1 MQSDLK
7 SLTETGGSVP
17 IEKEI
22 KIAKEDYLFQEQ
34 KQAAEIKPPELEISS
49 APQAPEAVL
58 PPQKIGSVEMFRAPS
73 QVEFSQAAVIVEDKI
88 NPRLIIGLG
97 AGLVLILGLS
107 VGFWMIYPKITQPP
121 VAVSPSQTPLPTA
134 QPTPSPSPE
143 APSIILK
150 IQAQKFPLALA
161 ALDAD
166 ELSQKLK
173 VEMLLPEATSTLISF
188 EPKLA
193 GGNEYLPGSDLIKI
207 ISPNSLISFKS
218 LIDKNYLML
227 GFWES
232 SNRPSLSLVL
242 STKPESIDTAKSI
255 AKSWESANMEEYFP
269 VIFLPQIPEKRKAEN
284 FKDVIIKG
292 IPARI
297 IVINRQT
304 FVYAFI
310 NNYLVIS
317 PSEKSFELIATNLQ

>member
-1 MQSDLK
+1 MAEINEYFPSARIRTMQSDLK

-193 GGNEYLPGSDLIKI
+193 GGNEYLPGSDRQTRRH
-207 ISPNSLISFKS
+207 
-218 LIDKNYLML
+218 
-227 GFWES
+227 G
-232 SNRPSLSLVL
+232 NR
-242 STKPESIDTAKSI
+242 
-255 AKSWESANMEEYFP
+255 
-269 VIFLPQIPEKRKAEN
+269 Q
-284 FKDVIIKG
+284 
-292 IPARI
+292 
-297 IVINRQT
+297 INRQKLGNGEHGRV
-304 FVYAFI
+304 FSGDFPAADSGKAESGKFQRCYNQRDSGKNHCHQPANICLRFH
-310 NNYLVIS
+310 
-317 PSEKSFELIATNLQ
+317 